1 MDNKISSLT
10 DKPRP
15 PRAGMGRPA
24 GVPNKTTR
32 AFRETV
38 NKLLEDNSENV
49 SKWLDQVATGSH
61 GKEPAPDKALDLLV
75 RLAEYAAPK
84 LSRQDVQAE
93 VTSPDGSFQPN
104 VIRIV
109 AAQTMSDEVL
119 AALRRKHGE

>member
-1 MDNKISSLT
+1 
-10 DKPRP
+10 
-15 PRAGMGRPA
+15 MGRPA

-38 NKLLEDNSENV
+38 NKLLEENSENV

-84 LSRQDVQAE
+84 LSRQDVQ
-93 VTSPDGSFQPN
+93 TQLTNPDGSFQPK

-119 AALRRKHGE
+119 AALQRKHDQ

>member
-1 MDNKISSLT
+1 
-10 DKPRP
+10 
-15 PRAGMGRPA
+15 MGRPA

-93 VTSPDGSFQPN
+93 VTNPDGSFQPN

-119 AALRRKHGE
+119 AALRRKHYD